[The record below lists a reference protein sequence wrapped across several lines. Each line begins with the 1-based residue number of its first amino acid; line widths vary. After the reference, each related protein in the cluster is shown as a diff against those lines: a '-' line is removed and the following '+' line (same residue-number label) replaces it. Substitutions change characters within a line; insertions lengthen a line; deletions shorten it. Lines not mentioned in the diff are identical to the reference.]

1 MAGRPVVLQSKDGHM
16 LWVSQ
21 AVLRSIEPLP
31 TEVEG
36 GVIVRDSF
44 GKPTGTRSS
53 PFHPGRS

>member
-1 MAGRPVVLQSKDGHM
+1 M

-31 TEVEG
+31 AEVEG

-44 GKPTGTRSS
+44 GKPTGTLASAAPTERT
-53 PFHPGRS
+53 H